1 MNKEDY
7 LKELQNELNNTDEF
21 FLISKNKENY
31 KLIHSNLSDCMEW
44 LDMIEI
50 FKEKLEDKI
59 IDLKAN
65 HNAINDLLG
74 DIGLNNN

>member
-31 KLIHSNLSDCMEW
+31 KLIHSNLTDCMEW
-44 LDMIEI
+44 LRHDRNIQG
-50 FKEKLEDKI
+50 KVRRQD
-59 IDLKAN
+59 N
-65 HNAINDLLG
+65 
-74 DIGLNNN
+74 

>member
-1 MNKEDY
+1 
-7 LKELQNELNNTDEF
+7 
-21 FLISKNKENY
+21 
-31 KLIHSNLSDCMEW
+31 MEW

-74 DIGLNNN
+74 DMGLNNN